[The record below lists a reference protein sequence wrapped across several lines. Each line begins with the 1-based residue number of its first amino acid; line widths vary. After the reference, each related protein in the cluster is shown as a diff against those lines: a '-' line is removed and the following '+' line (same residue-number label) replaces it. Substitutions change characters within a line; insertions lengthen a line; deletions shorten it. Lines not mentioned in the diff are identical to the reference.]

1 MPEEQITEPIVP
13 EERREWTLMFYFASD
28 NPLAPSIV
36 NQLKALKSA
45 GFHAGANVIAHFD
58 PYTRNTPSHV
68 FEVNVF
74 EKLKH
79 GPDKSDVGFEARDP
93 SVHAL
98 VLDKI
103 WEDDAKGQEVRGRV
117 EGLIKKMSQK
127 GKISLPPG
135 GGRRLPLLPTGTDFK
150 RERSP
155 VESLGAFLKFCAQK
169 YPANRYM
176 LFILGHGVVVGND
189 IFLFDANPGDDD
201 GGGEEDAPATPA
213 AAGNG
218 NGAAGT
224 PGVGEGGDKNGDKR
238 DRRRPRN
245 SLALL
250 DLRGRLEQFRK
261 DIGEGS
267 KFELLSFHSCS
278 MSGVEVAYELQ
289 DTAHY
294 MLASQGPAFVGSWPY
309 RQILLRVFNGLDAAA
324 AAERSSPTDAEVK
337 ATILDIFG
345 DVARNSF
352 DFQLA
357 GYSFDV
363 ALCDLTKARDLQ
375 KPIDDL
381 ARALMVG
388 LGGEMSKADLEGGVP
403 LARELM
409 LLAHWDA
416 QSFWQEN
423 YTDLYDFCYRLRRRC
438 ALLYPE
444 LKESSPERVAILD
457 ACEEVMKVLEKGTQG
472 DDDRLIVRAEFVG
485 DEYQYS
491 HGLSIFFPWAQPD
504 GPFFGKVYG
513 EYRLIKEKE
522 TAWAA
527 FLDSYFEKTLRATR
541 DEEEEAAAEAREKER
556 AGREATLLVT
566 QAGKVD
572 AVERGA
578 LELLQVIGTR
588 VFTNDGQLAKN
599 GIDDRMGPPGKIGS
613 DDRSG
618 ADDCGC
624 PPFKNHPSFTG
635 RNRRGK
641 PRKRTGEEPK
651 QPMSYTLADTIL

>member
-1 MPEEQITEPIVP
+1 MSEEHIEPEP
-13 EERREWTLMFYFASD
+13 RRAWTLMFYFASD

-36 NQLKALKSA
+36 HQLKALKAA

-58 PYTRNTPSHV
+58 PYTRHTPSHV

-74 EKLKH
+74 EKRKRK
-79 GPDKSDVGFEARDP
+79 PDESDVGFVKAKDQ

-103 WEDDAKGQEVRGRV
+103 WEDDDDGNLVRERV
-117 EGLIKKMSQK
+117 KGLIRDMSRR
-127 GKISLPPG
+127 GKISLPPDD
-135 GGRRLPLLPTGTDFK
+135 GRRLPVLPKGKDFK

-155 VESLGAFLKFCAQK
+155 EESLGAFLDFCARQ
-169 YPANRYM
+169 YPADRYM

-189 IFLFDANPGDDD
+189 IFLFDANPGDDE
-201 GGGEEDAPATPA
+201 GEENVPATPA

-224 PGVGEGGDKNGDKR
+224 PGEGGGKNGDEL

-245 SLALL
+245 SLSLIE
-250 DLRGRLEQFRK
+250 LRGLLEGFK
-261 DIGEGS
+261 KNIGEGGGE
-267 KFELLSFHSCS
+267 FELLSFHSCS
-278 MSGVEVAYELQ
+278 MSGAEVAYELQ

-309 RQILLRVFNGLDAAA
+309 RQILLRVFKGLDTA
-324 AAERSSPTDAEVK
+324 AAEQRGPTDAEVK
-337 ATILDIFG
+337 AVILDIFG
-345 DVARNSF
+345 DVVRNSF

-363 ALCDLTKARDLQ
+363 ALCDLTKAGGLK

-381 ARALMVG
+381 AHALMDG
-388 LGGEMSKADLEGGVP
+388 LGGETSKADLDATVP

-416 QSFWQEN
+416 QGFWQEN

-438 ALLYPE
+438 GLLFGALQEP
-444 LKESSPERVAILD
+444 ESSPKRVAILK
-457 ACEEVMKVLEKGTQG
+457 ACKAVMDLLEKGTQG

-491 HGLSIFFPWAQPD
+491 HGLSIFFPWSQPD
-504 GPFFGKVYG
+504 GPFFGKTYG
-513 EYRLIKEKE
+513 QYRLIKGKE
-522 TAWAA
+522 TAWAD
-527 FLDSYFEKTLRATR
+527 FLDLYFEKTLRATR
-541 DEEEEAAAEAREKER
+541 DEEGEAAAAREKKK
-556 AGREATLLVT
+556 AGREENPLVT
-566 QAGKVD
+566 QAGDVD
-572 AVERGA
+572 AVERQA
-578 LELLQVIGTR
+578 LELLQVIGTS
-588 VFTNDGQLAKN
+588 VFTAEGQLAKN

-624 PPFKNHPSFTG
+624 PNFKNHPSFTG
-635 RNRRGK
+635 RNRRGQ
-641 PRKRTGEEPK
+641 PRKRMGEEPT
-651 QPMSYTLADTIL
+651 QPMSYTMADTIF